1 MLAGCVMNVL
11 NRKNVSSSEGGKYGV
26 IETVFFLELEQLYH
40 SRFRTDLRLQPFK
53 ESMVINLLLFKT
65 PNIRGEIPFSH
76 RLHREKESGTCRHA
90 NCYPYTLY
98 HISYPINR
106 SIAIRPACSRRM
118 RAGRRPLRGSPT
130 DTF

>member
-65 PNIRGEIPFSH
+65 PNIRGFKERLFPEGRERPVIHFVFS
-76 RLHREKESGTCRHA
+76 
-90 NCYPYTLY
+90 
-98 HISYPINR
+98 
-106 SIAIRPACSRRM
+106 
-118 RAGRRPLRGSPT
+118 
-130 DTF
+130 